1 MRKRTDEEL
10 QQLTLKRRREM
21 AENISTIHKI
31 LSGRYKPEDGEKN
44 PNLKIKDILHGKFFT
59 VPTPGIGPQL
69 ETPALYEKQEDLV
82 PTEDWRNLFDPD
94 IDPRAP

>member
-59 VPTPGIGPQL
+59 APTPGIGPQL

-82 PTEDWRNLFDPD
+82 PTED
-94 IDPRAP
+94 

>member
-94 IDPRAP
+94 IA

>member
-1 MRKRTDEEL
+1 MRRRTDEEL

-82 PTEDWRNLFDPD
+82 PTED
-94 IDPRAP
+94 

>member
-21 AENISTIHKI
+21 ADNVATIHKI
-31 LSGRYKPEDGEKN
+31 LSGRYKPDEDTN

-59 VPTPGIGPQL
+59 VPTPGVGPQL
-69 ETPALYEKQEDLV
+69 ETPTLYEKQEDLV